1 MADTHDTPATNATPD
16 SGKPHEAGVAP
27 ETSGTPPSPPPSAEP
42 VEPWGGAPALP
53 PGTAASAE
61 LLAALPPD
69 PPLSADPGLDAS
81 AGAEPAATPALAQSP
96 EAKPAAAES
105 GAAPATI
112 PAATT
117 TVAKTAA
124 DKTAADKTSADRI
137 TAAKT
142 AAAKA
147 AAAKAAAK
155 AAAAKKAK
163 PQAIRPSKRA
173 RHPLVV
179 IGSALMTLVLVAG
192 IALLAAIS
200 YGETALRKP
209 GPLAA
214 EKVVNLSRTPG
225 FRDIGDV
232 LEREGVVT
240 SAWAFVGGVLLRQ
253 ARQELKAGEYL
264 FPRGASV
271 DEVITIIASG
281 KSVLHQ
287 VTVPEGLTSEQA
299 VARLMENEVLAGTV
313 REIPKEG
320 SLLPETYRFPRGF
333 TREQMLQR
341 MAADQRRVVADIWA
355 KRAMN
360 LPLRTPEE
368 LVILASIVEKET
380 GKASE
385 RARVAAVFINRLQRR
400 MKLQSD
406 PTIIYGL
413 VGGKGSLG
421 RPILR
426 SDIDRPTAYNTYV
439 IEGLPPGPIAN
450 PGRAALEATANPL
463 QTKELYFVADGT
475 GGHVFAETLE
485 EHNRNV
491 ARWREIER
499 QGGQAGAAAQPAPA
513 ATPTAPVP
521 APTRPSQPRAPLRNG
536 Q

>member
-1 MADTHDTPATNATPD
+1 MADTHDTPATETAPD
-16 SGKPHEAGVAP
+16 NGRP
-27 ETSGTPPSPPPSAEP
+27 EKTAASPQVTGTPQPEP
-42 VEPWGGAPALP
+42 ASSEPATAPWGGAPETPA
-53 PGTAASAE
+53 GTAASAE

-69 PPLSADPGLDAS
+69 PPIPPADPDAV
-81 AGAEPAATPALAQSP
+81 
-96 EAKPAAAES
+96 AAAEAELD
-105 GAAPATI
+105 AALAAVVKPAEAK
-112 PAATT
+112 AAEP
-117 TVAKTAA
+117 KAA
-124 DKTAADKTSADRI
+124 ESKAPSAQ
-137 TAAKT
+137 

-147 AAAKAAAK
+147 ATAKTAAKSAATKAATAKAAAK
-155 AAAAKKAK
+155 AMAGKKTK
-163 PQAIRPSKRA
+163 PQPTRPSKRA
-173 RHPLVV
+173 RHPLVMV
-179 IGSALMTLVLVAG
+179 GSALMTLALVAG
-192 IALLAAIS
+192 FALLAAIS
-200 YGETALRKP
+200 YGEAELRKP
-209 GPLAA
+209 GPLTA

-232 LEREGVVT
+232 LEREGVV
-240 SAWAFVGGVLLRQ
+240 SNAWAFVGGVLLRQ
-253 ARQELKAGEYL
+253 ARQELKAGEYQ

-271 DEVITIIASG
+271 DDVIAIIASG

-287 VTVPEGLTSEQA
+287 VTIPEGLTSEQA
-299 VARLMENEVLAGTV
+299 VARLLENDVLSGTV

-341 MAADQRRVVADIWA
+341 MAADQRRVVAEIWA
-355 KRAMN
+355 KRALN

-368 LVILASIVEKET
+368 LVVLASIVEKET

-385 RARVAAVFINRLQRR
+385 RARVAAVFVNRLSRR

-439 IEGLPPGPIAN
+439 IDGLPPGPIAN

-499 QGGQAGAAAQPAPA
+499 QQNGQTAPAPA
-513 ATPTAPVP
+513 VTPAPAPV
-521 APTRPSQPRAPLRNG
+521 RPSPPRPQVPLRST